1 MKNILPVLIALL
13 LPCQLLADEAGDHF
27 ESRIRPLLKKACFEC
42 HQAMRKGGLRL
53 DSRQDML
60 TGGKSGPVI
69 VPGDPDKSLLF
80 QAVARTHPRLKMP
93 PGEPLETRQ
102 VEDLALG
109 AIDAGADDVETDSGS
124 IEAYAPIG
132 KLESVREALHSKGA
146 TIHSSGLEM
155 VAKTSTPAARAAR
168 AVAIRRAWSVC
179 VCKWSVV

>member
-1 MKNILPVLIALL
+1 MKNLLPVLFALL
-13 LPCQLLADEAGDHF
+13 LPCQLLAGEAEDHF

-93 PGEPLETRQ
+93 PGEPLQDRQ
-102 VEDLALG
+102 LEDLARWIKSG
-109 AIDAGADDVETDSGS
+109 APWPESRVEFFQKQ
-124 IEAYAPIG
+124 IYPQQN
-132 KLESVREALHSKGA
+132 LY
-146 TIHSSGLEM
+146 
-155 VAKTSTPAARAAR
+155 
-168 AVAIRRAWSVC
+168 
-179 VCKWSVV
+179 